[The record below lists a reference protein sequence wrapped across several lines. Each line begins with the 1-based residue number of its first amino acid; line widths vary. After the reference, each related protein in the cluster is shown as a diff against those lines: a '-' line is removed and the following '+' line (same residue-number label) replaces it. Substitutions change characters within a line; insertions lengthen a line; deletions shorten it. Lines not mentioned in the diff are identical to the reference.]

1 MSDFALPDALQRGI
15 EESISEISD
24 RDIAARTAALSGLYR
39 ARASSRIAVTTEAD
53 VAAYLVTRLPATYA
67 STLAAMEAV
76 KARMP
81 DFAPRSV
88 LDAGCG
94 PGTASW
100 AALECWDGIKQMTLL
115 DENDAMLGAARKLLT
130 FSGAEALRGAPIIK
144 GGVPDHL
151 PAQPHDL
158 VVLAYALAEL
168 PEARWAGALSALWRG
183 AASVLLIVEPGTPE
197 GYRRIL
203 AARGF
208 LLGLGA
214 RVAAPCPHDA
224 ACPLTAPDWCHFAQR
239 LPRSRDHMRA
249 KGGAVPFEDEKFSYL
264 AVMRDLPLPLPSA
277 RILDRPKAEKAG
289 LRFKLC
295 TTDGLEDVLVPKRDK
310 PAYRAVSRK
319 KWGETLD

>member
-1 MSDFALPDALQRGI
+1 MSDFALPEALQRGI
-15 EESISEISD
+15 DECIGGISG
-24 RDIAARTAALSGLYR
+24 RDIAVRTAALSGHYR
-39 ARASSRIAVTTEAD
+39 AHASSRIAILNEVD
-53 VAAYLVTRLPATYA
+53 IAAYLVARLPATYA
-67 STLAAMEAV
+67 ATLAAIEAV
-76 KARMP
+76 KVRMP
-81 DFAPRSV
+81 DFAPRSM

-100 AALECWDGIKQMTLL
+100 AALECWGVEQITLL
-115 DENDAMLGAARKLLT
+115 DENDAMLRAARTLQS
-130 FSGAEALRGAPIIK
+130 FSGSEALRGASIIK
-144 GGVPDHL
+144 SGVPEHL
-151 PAQPHDL
+151 PANPHDL

-168 PEARWAGALSALWRG
+168 PESRWSAALSVLWRG
-183 AASVLLIVEPGTPE
+183 TASVLLIVEPGTPE

-203 AARGF
+203 AARAM
-208 LLGLGA
+208 LLELGA
-214 RVAAPCPHDA
+214 HVAAPCPHDA

-264 AVMRDLPLPLPSA
+264 AVTRDAPLGTPSA

-289 LRFKLC
+289 FRFKLC
-295 TTDGLEDVLVPKRDK
+295 NAGGLADLLLPKRDK